1 MAPEAAFI
9 LAAGLGTRMRPLT
22 NERPKAL
29 LRVSGRTLLDRAI
42 DRAVEGGARRIVV
55 NAHHC
60 AEMIHAHCAARAAPP
75 IAVSDERHR
84 LLDTGGGAKR
94 ALPLIGPAPFFAL
107 NADALWTGPPPLTA
121 LAAAWDPARMDALLL
136 LVATPRARG
145 YTRPGDFFLEGA
157 TPRRRDAAPTA
168 PYVYTGAQIVAPG
181 AFADTPDG
189 PFSMNL
195 VWDRLLAAGRLAAVA
210 HDGGWVDV
218 GTPAGLAE
226 AEAALAAERRA

>member
-136 LVATPRARG
+136 LVPRARAAG
-145 YTRPGDFFLEGA
+145 RAGPGDFVSDGGRLSRG
-157 TPRRRDAAPTA
+157 DAG
-168 PYVYTGAQIVAPG
+168 VYTGAQIVRMAAVAGPPG
-181 AFADTPDG
+181 AF
-189 PFSMNL
+189 SLNR
-195 VWDRLLAAGRLAAVA
+195 VWDAAIARGRLWGVL
-210 HDGGWVDV
+210 HPGGWCDV
-218 GTPAGLAE
+218 GHPGGIAE
-226 AEAALAAERRA
+226 AEAMLRESAR